1 MSPGGAPLLAAMML
15 NRGMLRSAMLSLAL
29 FAALHAQVY
38 SPRVLLKGQ
47 PDASNLTRLTQGI
60 YAQAGAHTPRERAE
74 AIWRYFLTDGRFVA
88 PGFWYHIA
96 GWAYEEPMGEV
107 LDPLKLMNS
116 YGFGLCYQIAPV
128 LEAAWRAGGFEDARA
143 WFLTGHTVAEVYYDG
158 AYHHY
163 DSDMMGYTTTG
174 HGPAKDSP
182 VASVHQLENDGS
194 IILSKLKGPRDADA
208 KQVDQPWYPAD
219 VNAAAMDGL
228 AELFTTKSDNY
239 LFPMERAPQGH
250 SLDFVLRPG
259 ERLIRYYHPEKAGV
273 FYLPY
278 KFDGRAWNEFPQ
290 EIAEY
295 QIRTP
300 DGPRSQKDERLWG
313 TGRIEYRP
321 SLTAAEVQ
329 LFRVQSPYIIIGA
342 EFQIGATLASA
353 RQSVTLETSTDEGR
367 TWVEASVLK
376 GPHRELWKTSA
387 AVLTQSEHGVR
398 TAVSG
403 RYGYLVRITKSPGAT
418 VSSALLRTTIQLN
431 PRTLPELRA
440 GRNELTFSSGAA
452 RVRTPLAVPA
462 VDAGTIAH
470 RVTGASYVGAKGDKA
485 GQGYWIPAGD
495 QPAAFV
501 FRLASADGKPL
512 TGFDAGG
519 RFLDLSNGLAP
530 DKFTAEVRKVQPLAS
545 EHASA
550 SIAWG
555 LSPDGPFQN
564 IWEYDPKLVWKDGI
578 AIDRT
583 LPWPEVDRH
592 VETGGAKEVYVRY
605 SLQGLALDDFRMAM
619 ESAGEP
625 GSSLLQIT
633 HQWKENGVAKS
644 ASRLIPPG
652 TNHLDYAIVTTPGA
666 KIVNDALVFECK

>member
-1 MSPGGAPLLAAMML
+1 M
-15 NRGMLRSAMLSLAL
+15 RSAMLSLVLATCMQ
-29 FAALHAQVY
+29 AQVY
-38 SPRVLLKGQ
+38 SPQVLLKGQ
-47 PDASNLTRLTQGI
+47 PDASNLTRLTAGI
-60 YAQAGAHTPRERAE
+60 YAQAGARTPRERAE

-143 WFLTGHTVAEVYYDG
+143 WFLTGHTVAEVYYDS

-174 HGPAKDSP
+174 HGAAKQSP

-219 VNAAAMDGL
+219 VNAGAMDGL
-228 AELFTTKSDNY
+228 AELFTTKSDNH

-250 SLDFVLRPG
+250 NLDFVLRPG
-259 ERLIRYYHPEKAGV
+259 ERLIRYYHPEKAGL

-278 KFDGRAWNEFPQ
+278 KFDGKEWKEFPQ

-300 DGPRSQKDERLWG
+300 DGPRSQKDERMWG
-313 TGRIEYRP
+313 TGRIEYHP
-321 SLTAAEVQ
+321 GVTGAAVQ
-329 LFRVQSPYIIIGA
+329 VFRVQSPYVIIGA
-342 EFQIGATLASA
+342 EFQIDAALASA

-367 TWVEASVLK
+367 KWVTAGVVK
-376 GPHRELWKTSA
+376 GPHRQVWKTSPA
-387 AVLTQSEHGVR
+387 ILTRSEHGIR
-398 TAVSG
+398 SAVSG
-403 RYGYLVRITKSPGAT
+403 RYGYLVRLTQSPGAEVGT
-418 VSSALLRTTIQLN
+418 VLLRTTFQLN
-431 PRTLPELRA
+431 PRTLPELKA
-440 GRNELTFSSGAA
+440 GRNELAFSSGAA

-462 VDAGTIAH
+462 ADAGKIAQ
-470 RVTGASYVGAKGDKA
+470 RATGARYVEAKGDKA
-485 GQGYWIPAGD
+485 GQGYWIPSGD
-495 QPAAFV
+495 QPAGFV
-501 FRLASADGKPL
+501 FRVASVDGKPL

-519 RFLDLSNGLAP
+519 RFLDLSHGLAP
-530 DKFTAEVRKVQPLAS
+530 DKFTAEVRPVQPLAS
-545 EHASA
+545 EHAAA
-550 SIAWG
+550 SIAWSQ
-555 LSPDGPFQN
+555 SPDGPFRT
-564 IWEYDPKLVWKDGI
+564 IWEYDPKLVWKDGVV
-578 AIDRT
+578 IDRT
-583 LPWPEVDRH
+583 LLWPEVDRH

-605 SLQGLALDDFRMAM
+605 SLRGLALDDFRMAV
-619 ESAGEP
+619 ETAGEP
-625 GSSLLQIT
+625 GSSPLQIT
-633 HQWKENGVAKS
+633 HRWKENGVAKS
-644 ASRLIPPG
+644 ASQLIPPG
-652 TNHLDYAIVTTPGA
+652 TKHLDYAIVTTPGA

>member
-1 MSPGGAPLLAAMML
+1 M
-15 NRGMLRSAMLSLAL
+15 RSAMLSLVLATCMQ
-29 FAALHAQVY
+29 AQVY
-38 SPRVLLKGQ
+38 SPQVLLKGQ
-47 PDASNLTRLTQGI
+47 PDASNLTRLTAGI
-60 YAQAGAHTPRERAE
+60 YAQAGARTPRERAE

-96 GWAYEEPMGEV
+96 GWVYEEPMGEV

-174 HGPAKDSP
+174 HGAAKQSP

-219 VNAAAMDGL
+219 VNAGAMDGL
-228 AELFTTKSDNY
+228 AELFTTKSDNH

-250 SLDFVLRPG
+250 NLDFVLRPG
-259 ERLIRYYHPEKAGV
+259 ERLIRYYHPEKAGL

-278 KFDGRAWNEFPQ
+278 KFDGREWKEFPQ

-300 DGPRSQKDERLWG
+300 DGPRSQKDERMWG
-313 TGRIEYRP
+313 TGRIEYHP
-321 SLTAAEVQ
+321 PMTGAAEQ
-329 LFRVQSPYIIIGA
+329 IFRVQSPYVIIGA
-342 EFQIGATLASA
+342 EFEIGATLASES
-353 RQSVTLETSTDEGR
+353 QSVTLETSTDEGR
-367 TWVEASVLK
+367 TWVAAGVVK
-376 GPHRELWKTSA
+376 GPHRQVWKTSP
-387 AVLTQSEHGVR
+387 AVLTRSEHGVR

-403 RYGYLVRITKSPGAT
+403 RYGYLVRLTKSPGAEVGT
-418 VSSALLRTTIQLN
+418 VLLRTTFQLN
-431 PRTLPELRA
+431 PRTLPELKA
-440 GRNELTFSSGAA
+440 GRNELAFSSGAA

-462 VDAGTIAH
+462 ADAGKIAQ
-470 RVTGASYVGAKGDKA
+470 RATGARYVEAKGDKA
-485 GQGYWIPAGD
+485 GQGYWIPSGD
-495 QPAAFV
+495 QPAGFV
-501 FRLASADGKPL
+501 FRVASVDGKPL
-512 TGFDAGG
+512 TDFDAGG
-519 RFLDLSNGLAP
+519 RFLDLSHGLAP
-530 DKFTAEVRKVQPLAS
+530 DKFTAEVRPVQPLAS
-545 EHASA
+545 EHAAA

-555 LSPDGPFQN
+555 LSPDGPFRT
-564 IWEYDPKLVWKDGI
+564 IWEYDPKLVWKDGVV
-578 AIDRT
+578 IDRT
-583 LPWPEVDRH
+583 LLWPEVDRH

-605 SLQGLALDDFRMAM
+605 SLRGLALDDFRMAV
-619 ESAGEP
+619 ETAGEP
-625 GSSLLQIT
+625 GSSPLQIT
-633 HQWKENGVAKS
+633 HRWKENGVAKS
-644 ASRLIPPG
+644 ASQLIPPG
-652 TNHLDYAIVTTPGA
+652 TKHLDYAILTTPGA

>member
-1 MSPGGAPLLAAMML
+1 MRSVLLSLVLAASM
-15 NRGMLRSAMLSLAL
+15 
-29 FAALHAQVY
+29 HAQVY

-47 PDASNLTRLTQGI
+47 PDASNLTRLTEGI
-60 YAQAGAHTPRERAE
+60 YVQAGARTPRERAE
-74 AIWRYFLTDGRFVA
+74 AIWRYFLTDGRFVP

-174 HGPAKDSP
+174 RGPAKQSP

-208 KQVDQPWYPAD
+208 SQIDQPWYPAD
-219 VNAAAMDGL
+219 VRAGAMDGL
-228 AELFTTKSDNY
+228 AELFTTKSDNH
-239 LFPMERAPQGH
+239 LFPLERAPQGH

-259 ERLIRYYHPEKAGV
+259 ERLIRYYHPEQAGL

-278 KFDGRAWNEFPQ
+278 KFDGREWKEFPQ

-300 DGPRSQKDERLWG
+300 DGPRSQKDERTWG
-313 TGRIEYRP
+313 TGRLEYHP
-321 SLTAAEVQ
+321 PVTGASVQ
-329 LFRVQSPYIIIGA
+329 VFRVQSPYVIIGA
-342 EFQIGATLASA
+342 EFEIGASLASE

-367 TWVEASVLK
+367 TWVSVGVLK
-376 GPHRELWKTSA
+376 GPHRQLWKTSA
-387 AVLTQSEHGVR
+387 TVLTRSEHGVR

-403 RYGYLVRITKSPGAT
+403 RYGYLVRLTKSPGAT
-418 VSSALLRTTIQLN
+418 VSTVFLRTTIQLN
-431 PRTLPELRA
+431 PRTLPELKA
-440 GRNELTFSSGAA
+440 GRNELVFSSGAA

-462 VDAGTIAH
+462 ADAGKIAQ
-470 RVTGASYVGAKGDKA
+470 RATGASYVEARGDKA
-485 GQGYWIPAGD
+485 GQGYWIPSGD
-495 QPAAFV
+495 RPAAFV
-501 FRLASADGKPL
+501 FRLASVDGKPP
-512 TGFDAGG
+512 TSFDAGG
-519 RFLDLSNGLAP
+519 RFLDLSHGLAP
-530 DKFTAEVRKVQPLAS
+530 DKFTAEVRPVQPLAS
-545 EHASA
+545 EHAAA

-555 LSPDGPFQN
+555 LSPDGPFQT
-564 IWEYDPKLVWKDGI
+564 IWEYDPKLVWKDGV

-583 LPWPEVDRH
+583 LLWPEVDRH
-592 VETGGAKEVYVRY
+592 VETGGANEVYLRY
-605 SLQGLALDDFRMAM
+605 SLRGLALDDFRMAV
-619 ESAGEP
+619 ETAGEP
-625 GSSLLQIT
+625 GSSPLQIT

-644 ASRLIPPG
+644 ATRLIPPG
-652 TNHLDYAIVTTPGA
+652 TKQLDYAIVTTPGA